1 MKRQII
7 RQNYLDKILK
17 YLGKE
22 MIIVLTGQRRV
33 GKSYLLKQF
42 YQEKI
47 KEPDS
52 NIIYIDK
59 EKREF
64 DFIRNYQNLNDYI
77 ESKFVKDK
85 HNYIL
90 IDEVQDIAEFE
101 LSVRSYR
108 TEENTDVIITGS
120 NAKML
125 SGELST
131 IIGGRFK
138 EIYIQPLSYEEFLT
152 FHSLDDND
160 DSLTQYINLGGMPG
174 LNKIGLHEDDVREYQ
189 KDIYNTVLLKDV
201 IMKNNIRNVNFL
213 ENLVLYLADNTG
225 KIISANNVSKYMKSN
240 GENISASVILN
251 YLNYLS
257 DAYII
262 NKVNRYDVHGKRL
275 FDSNEKYYFED
286 NGIRN
291 AIAGGTR
298 EGDVEKVIE
307 NVVYQNLVRL
317 GYEVFVGQLQSSEID
332 FVCTKPNG
340 EKIYVQVSYLIV
352 NEETRKREF
361 GNLMRIQDNYPKYV
375 VSMTPL
381 ITNNDYEGIKH
392 IHLRNFLKNGI

>member
-1 MKRQII
+1 MKQLII
-7 RQNYLDKILK
+7 RRNYLDKIFK

-108 TEENTDVIITGS
+108 TEENADVIITGS

-152 FHSLDDND
+152 FHSLEDND

-189 KDIYNTVLLKDV
+189 KDVYNTVLLKDV
-201 IMKNNIRNVNFL
+201 IMRNNIRNVNFL

>member
-1 MKRQII
+1 MKRLII

-47 KEPDS
+47 KEPNS

-101 LSVRSYR
+101 RCVRSYR
-108 TEENTDVIITGS
+108 TEENADVIITGS

-160 DSLTQYINLGGMPG
+160 DSLTKYVNLGGMPG
-174 LNKIGLHEDDVREYQ
+174 LNKIGLQEDDVREYQ
-189 KDIYNTVLLKDV
+189 KDVYNTVLLKDV
-201 IMKNNIRNVNFL
+201 IMRNNIRNVNFL

-225 KIISANNVSKYMKSN
+225 KIISANKVSKYMKSN

-298 EGDVEKVIE
+298 EGDIEKVIE

-381 ITNNDYEGIKH
+381 ITNNDYDGIKH

>member
-1 MKRQII
+1 MKNLVI
-7 RQNYLDKILK
+7 RQHYLDKILK

-33 GKSYLLKQF
+33 GKSCLLKQF

-47 KEPDS
+47 NES
-52 NIIYIDK
+52 GANIIYIDK

-64 DFIRNYQNLNDYI
+64 DSIRNYQDLNDYI
-77 ESKFVKDK
+77 ESRFQKDK

-90 IDEVQDIAEFE
+90 VDEIQDIAEFE
-101 LSVRSYR
+101 RSVRSYR
-108 TEENTDVIITGS
+108 TEDNTDIIITGS

-131 IIGGRFK
+131 IIGGRYK
-138 EIYIQPLSYEEFLT
+138 EIYIQPLSYDEFLT

-174 LNKIGLHEDDVREYQ
+174 LNKIGLNEEDVREYQ
-189 KDIYNTVLLKDV
+189 KDIYNAVLLKDV
-201 IMKNNIRNVNFL
+201 IMRNNIRNVNFL

-225 KIISANNVSKYMKSN
+225 KIISANNVNKYMKSN
-240 GENISASVILN
+240 GENISTSVILN
-251 YLNYLS
+251 YLNYLT

-262 NKVNRYDVHGKRL
+262 NKVNRFDLHGKRL
-275 FDSNEKYYFED
+275 FDSNDKYYFED

-291 AIAGGTR
+291 AMAGGTR
-298 EGDVEKVIE
+298 EGDIEKVIE
-307 NVVYQNLVRL
+307 NIVYQHFVRL
-317 GYEVFVGQLQSSEID
+317 GYDVYVGQLQSSEID

-340 EKIYVQVSYLIV
+340 EKIYAQVSYLVI
-352 NEETRKREF
+352 NDETRQREF
-361 GNLMRIQDNYPKYV
+361 GNLMKIQDNYPKYV
-375 VSMTPL
+375 ISMTPL
-381 ITNNDYEGIKH
+381 MTNNDYNGIKH
-392 IHLRNFLKNGI
+392 INLRNFLKNGI

>member
-1 MKRQII
+1 MKQLII
-7 RQNYLDKILK
+7 RQNYLDKIFK

-47 KEPDS
+47 KESDS
-52 NIIYIDK
+52 NIIFIDK

-64 DFIRNYQNLNDYI
+64 DFIKNYQNLNDYI
-77 ESKFVKDK
+77 ESKFVKNK

-90 IDEVQDIAEFE
+90 IDEIQDIVEFE
-101 LSVRSYR
+101 RSVRSYR

-152 FHSLDDND
+152 FHSLEDSD
-160 DSLTQYINLGGMPG
+160 DSLTKYISIGGMPG

-201 IMKNNIRNVNFL
+201 IMRNNIRNVNFL

-307 NVVYQNLVRL
+307 NIVYQNLVRL
-317 GYEVFVGQLQSSEID
+317 GYEVYVGQLQSSEID

-340 EKIYVQVSYLIV
+340 EKIYVQVSYLII
-352 NEETRKREF
+352 NEETRQREF
-361 GNLMRIQDNYPKYV
+361 GNLKKIQDNYPKYV
-375 VSMTPL
+375 ISMTPL
-381 ITNNDYEGIKH
+381 IVNNDYDGIKH

>member
-1 MKRQII
+1 MKQLII
-7 RQNYLDKILK
+7 RQNYLDKIFK

-47 KEPDS
+47 NEPNS

-101 LSVRSYR
+101 RSVRGYR
-108 TEENTDVIITGS
+108 TEENADVIITGS

-201 IMKNNIRNVNFL
+201 IMRNNIRNVNFL

-225 KIISANNVSKYMKSN
+225 KIISANKVSKYMKSN

-262 NKVNRYDVHGKRL
+262 NKMNRYDVHGKRL

-381 ITNNDYEGIKH
+381 ITNNDYDGIKH

>member
-1 MKRQII
+1 MKRLII

-47 KEPDS
+47 KEPNS

-101 LSVRSYR
+101 RSVRSYR
-108 TEENTDVIITGS
+108 TEENADVIITGS

-201 IMKNNIRNVNFL
+201 LMKNNIRNVNFL

-340 EKIYVQVSYLIV
+340 EKKYVQVSYLIV

-361 GNLMRIQDNYPKYV
+361 GNLMKIQDNYPKYV

-381 ITNNDYEGIKH
+381 ITNNDYDGIKH

>member
-1 MKRQII
+1 MKRLII

-47 KEPDS
+47 KEPNS

-101 LSVRSYR
+101 RSVRSYR
-108 TEENTDVIITGS
+108 AEENTDIIITGS

-152 FHSLDDND
+152 FHSLEDND

-189 KDIYNTVLLKDV
+189 KDVYNTVLLKDV

-298 EGDVEKVIE
+298 EGDIEKVIE

-352 NEETRKREF
+352 NDETRKREF
-361 GNLMRIQDNYPKYV
+361 GNLKKIQDNYPKYV
-375 VSMTPL
+375 ISMTPL
-381 ITNNDYEGIKH
+381 ITNNDYDGIKH

>member
-1 MKRQII
+1 MKRLII
-7 RQNYLDKILK
+7 RRNYLDKILK

-47 KEPDS
+47 KEPNS

-108 TEENTDVIITGS
+108 TEENVDVLITGS

-125 SGELST
+125 SGEFST

-189 KDIYNTVLLKDV
+189 KDIYNTMLLKDV

-257 DAYII
+257 DAYLI

-381 ITNNDYEGIKH
+381 ITNND
-392 IHLRNFLKNGI
+392 

>member
-1 MKRQII
+1 MKQLII
-7 RQNYLDKILK
+7 RRNYLDKIFK

-101 LSVRSYR
+101 RSVRGYR
-108 TEENTDVIITGS
+108 TEENADVIITGS

-340 EKIYVQVSYLIV
+340 EKKYVQVSYLIV

-361 GNLMRIQDNYPKYV
+361 GNLMKIQDNYPKYV

-381 ITNNDYEGIKH
+381 ITNNDYDGIKH

>member
-1 MKRQII
+1 MKQLII
-7 RQNYLDKILK
+7 RRNYLDKIFK

-47 KEPDS
+47 KEPNS

-101 LSVRSYR
+101 RSVRSYR
-108 TEENTDVIITGS
+108 TEENADVIITGS

-201 IMKNNIRNVNFL
+201 LMKNNIRNVNFL

-340 EKIYVQVSYLIV
+340 EKKYVQVSYLIV

-361 GNLMRIQDNYPKYV
+361 GNLMKIQDNYPKYV

-381 ITNNDYEGIKH
+381 ITNNDYDGIKH

>member
-1 MKRQII
+1 MKQLII
-7 RQNYLDKILK
+7 RRNYLDKILK

-317 GYEVFVGQLQSSEID
+317 GYEVCVGQLQSSEID

-361 GNLMRIQDNYPKYV
+361 GNLMKIQDNYPKYV
-375 VSMTPL
+375 ISMTPL
-381 ITNNDYEGIKH
+381 ITNNDYDGIKH

>member
-1 MKRQII
+1 MKQLII
-7 RQNYLDKILK
+7 RRNYLDKIFK
-17 YLGKE
+17 YIGKE

-33 GKSYLLKQF
+33 GKSYLLKQI

-101 LSVRSYR
+101 RSVRSYR
-108 TEENTDVIITGS
+108 TEENADIIITGS

-201 IMKNNIRNVNFL
+201 IMRNNIRNVNFL

-257 DAYII
+257 DAFVI

-340 EKIYVQVSYLIV
+340 EKKYVQVSYLIV

-361 GNLMRIQDNYPKYV
+361 GNLMKIQDNYPKYV

-381 ITNNDYEGIKH
+381 ITNNDYDGIKH
-392 IHLRNFLKNGI
+392 IHLRNILKNGI

>member
-1 MKRQII
+1 MKRLII

-77 ESKFVKDK
+77 EGKFVKDK

-108 TEENTDVIITGS
+108 TEENADIIITGS

-201 IMKNNIRNVNFL
+201 IMRNNIRNVNFL

-340 EKIYVQVSYLIV
+340 EKKYVQVSYLIV

-361 GNLMRIQDNYPKYV
+361 GNLMKIQDNYPKYV

-381 ITNNDYEGIKH
+381 ITNNDYDGIKH

>member
-1 MKRQII
+1 MKRLII

-90 IDEVQDIAEFE
+90 IDEVQEIAEFE

-152 FHSLDDND
+152 FHSLEDND

-189 KDIYNTVLLKDV
+189 KDVYNTVLLKDV

-381 ITNNDYEGIKH
+381 ITNNDYDGIKH

>member
-1 MKRQII
+1 MKQLII

-47 KEPDS
+47 KEPNS

-101 LSVRSYR
+101 RSVRSYR
-108 TEENTDVIITGS
+108 AEENTDIIITGS

-152 FHSLDDND
+152 FHSLEDND
-160 DSLTQYINLGGMPG
+160 DSLIKYVNLGGMPG
-174 LNKIGLHEDDVREYQ
+174 LNKIGLQEDDVREYQ
-189 KDIYNTVLLKDV
+189 KDVYNTVLLKDV
-201 IMKNNIRNVNFL
+201 IMRNNIRNVNFL

-225 KIISANNVSKYMKSN
+225 KIISANNVSKYMKTN

-298 EGDVEKVIE
+298 EGDIEKVIE

-352 NEETRKREF
+352 NDETRKREF
-361 GNLMRIQDNYPKYV
+361 GNLKKIQDNYPKYV
-375 VSMTPL
+375 ISMTPL
-381 ITNNDYEGIKH
+381 ITNNDYDGIKH

>member
-1 MKRQII
+1 
-7 RQNYLDKILK
+7 
-17 YLGKE
+17 
-22 MIIVLTGQRRV
+22 
-33 GKSYLLKQF
+33 
-42 YQEKI
+42 
-47 KEPDS
+47 
-52 NIIYIDK
+52 
-59 EKREF
+59 
-64 DFIRNYQNLNDYI
+64 
-77 ESKFVKDK
+77 
-85 HNYIL
+85 
-90 IDEVQDIAEFE
+90 
-101 LSVRSYR
+101 
-108 TEENTDVIITGS
+108 
-120 NAKML
+120 
-125 SGELST
+125 
-131 IIGGRFK
+131 
-138 EIYIQPLSYEEFLT
+138 
-152 FHSLDDND
+152 
-160 DSLTQYINLGGMPG
+160 
-174 LNKIGLHEDDVREYQ
+174 
-189 KDIYNTVLLKDV
+189 
-201 IMKNNIRNVNFL
+201 
-213 ENLVLYLADNTG
+213 
-225 KIISANNVSKYMKSN
+225 MKSN

-257 DAYII
+257 DAYLI

>member
-1 MKRQII
+1 MKQLII

-47 KEPDS
+47 KEPNS

-101 LSVRSYR
+101 RCVRSYR
-108 TEENTDVIITGS
+108 TEENADVIITGS

>member
-64 DFIRNYQNLNDYI
+64 DFIRNYRNLNDYI

-101 LSVRSYR
+101 RCVRSYR
-108 TEENTDVIITGS
+108 TEENADVIITGS

-201 IMKNNIRNVNFL
+201 IMRNNIRNVNFL

-257 DAYII
+257 DAYVI

-381 ITNNDYEGIKH
+381 ITNNDYDGIKH

>member
-1 MKRQII
+1 MKQLII
-7 RQNYLDKILK
+7 RRNYLDKIFK
-17 YLGKE
+17 YIGKE

-33 GKSYLLKQF
+33 GKSYLLKQI

-101 LSVRSYR
+101 RSVRSYR
-108 TEENTDVIITGS
+108 TEENADIIITGS

-174 LNKIGLHEDDVREYQ
+174 LNKIGLYEDDVREYQ

-201 IMKNNIRNVNFL
+201 IMRNNIRNVNFL

-257 DAYII
+257 DAYVI

-381 ITNNDYEGIKH
+381 ITNNDYDGIKH

>member
-1 MKRQII
+1 MKQLII
-7 RQNYLDKILK
+7 RRNYLDKIFK

-33 GKSYLLKQF
+33 EKSYLLKQF

-47 KEPDS
+47 NEPNS

-101 LSVRSYR
+101 RCVRSYR
-108 TEENTDVIITGS
+108 TEENADVIITGS
-120 NAKML
+120 NANML

-174 LNKIGLHEDDVREYQ
+174 LNKIGLYEDDVREYQ

-201 IMKNNIRNVNFL
+201 IMRNNIRNVNFL

-361 GNLMRIQDNYPKYV
+361 GNLMKIQDNYPKYV

-381 ITNNDYEGIKH
+381 ITNNDYDGIKH

>member
-1 MKRQII
+1 MKRLII

-77 ESKFVKDK
+77 EGKFVKDK

-108 TEENTDVIITGS
+108 TEENADIIITGS

-201 IMKNNIRNVNFL
+201 LMKNNIRNVNFL

-340 EKIYVQVSYLIV
+340 EKKYVQVSYLIV

-361 GNLMRIQDNYPKYV
+361 GNLMKIQDNYPKYV

-381 ITNNDYEGIKH
+381 ITNNDYDGIKH

>member
-1 MKRQII
+1 MKQLII
-7 RQNYLDKILK
+7 RQNYLDKIFK

-22 MIIVLTGQRRV
+22 TIIVLTGQRRV

-108 TEENTDVIITGS
+108 TEENADVIITGS

-298 EGDVEKVIE
+298 EGDIEKVIE

>member
-1 MKRQII
+1 MKQLII
-7 RQNYLDKILK
+7 RRNYLDKIFK

-101 LSVRSYR
+101 RSVRGYR
-108 TEENTDVIITGS
+108 TEENADVIITGS

-174 LNKIGLHEDDVREYQ
+174 LNKIGLYEDDVREYQ

-201 IMKNNIRNVNFL
+201 IMRNNIRNVNFL

-257 DAYII
+257 DAYVI

-317 GYEVFVGQLQSSEID
+317 GYKVFVGQLQSSEID

-340 EKIYVQVSYLIV
+340 EKKYVQVSYLIV

-361 GNLMRIQDNYPKYV
+361 GNLMKIQDNYPKYV

>member
-1 MKRQII
+1 MKQLIL
-7 RQNYLDKILK
+7 RQNYLDKIFK

-101 LSVRSYR
+101 RSVRSYR
-108 TEENTDVIITGS
+108 AEENTDIIITGS

-160 DSLTQYINLGGMPG
+160 DSLTKYVNLGGMPG
-174 LNKIGLHEDDVREYQ
+174 LNKIGLQEDDVREYQ
-189 KDIYNTVLLKDV
+189 KDVYNTVLLKDV
-201 IMKNNIRNVNFL
+201 IMRNNIRNVNFL

-225 KIISANNVSKYMKSN
+225 KIISANNVSKYMKTN

-298 EGDVEKVIE
+298 ECDIEKVIE

-352 NEETRKREF
+352 NDETRKREF
-361 GNLMRIQDNYPKYV
+361 GNLKKIQDNYPKYV
-375 VSMTPL
+375 ISMTPL
-381 ITNNDYEGIKH
+381 ITNNDYDGIKH

>member
-1 MKRQII
+1 MKQLII
-7 RQNYLDKILK
+7 RRNYLDKIFK

-33 GKSYLLKQF
+33 GKSYLLKQI

-101 LSVRSYR
+101 RSVRGYR
-108 TEENTDVIITGS
+108 TEENADVIITGS

-174 LNKIGLHEDDVREYQ
+174 LNKIGLYEDDVREYQ

-361 GNLMRIQDNYPKYV
+361 GNLMKIQDNYPKYV

>member
-1 MKRQII
+1 MKQLII
-7 RQNYLDKILK
+7 RQDYLDKISK

-47 KEPDS
+47 KES
-52 NIIYIDK
+52 NANIIFIDK

-64 DFIRNYQNLNDYI
+64 DFIKNYQDLNDYI
-77 ESKFVKDK
+77 ESKLVKNK

-90 IDEVQDIAEFE
+90 IDEIQDVDEFE
-101 LSVRSYR
+101 RSIRSYR
-108 TEENTDVIITGS
+108 TEESTDIIITGS
-120 NAKML
+120 NARML

-131 IIGGRFK
+131 IIGGRYK
-138 EIYIQPLSYEEFLT
+138 EIYVQPLSYAEFLT

-201 IMKNNIRNVNFL
+201 IMRNNIRNVNFL
-213 ENLVLYLADNTG
+213 ENLVTYLADNTD
-225 KIISANNVSKYMKSN
+225 KIISANNISKYMKSN
-240 GENISASVILN
+240 GENISTSVILN

-257 DAYII
+257 EAYII

-298 EGDVEKVIE
+298 EGDIEKVIE
-307 NVVYQNLVRL
+307 NVVYHNLLRL
-317 GYEVFVGQLQSSEID
+317 GYEVYVGQLQSSEID
-332 FVCTKPNG
+332 FVCTKSNG

-352 NEETRKREF
+352 NDETRQREF
-361 GNLMRIQDNYPKYV
+361 GDLMKIQDNYPKYV
-375 VSMTPL
+375 ISMTPL
-381 ITNNDYEGIKH
+381 IVNNDYDGIKH

>member
-1 MKRQII
+1 MKQLII
-7 RQNYLDKILK
+7 RRNYLDKIFK

-101 LSVRSYR
+101 RSVRGYR
-108 TEENTDVIITGS
+108 TEENADVIITGS

-189 KDIYNTVLLKDV
+189 KDVYNTDLLKDV

-340 EKIYVQVSYLIV
+340 EKKHVQVSYLIV

-361 GNLMRIQDNYPKYV
+361 GNLMKIQDNYPKYV

-381 ITNNDYEGIKH
+381 ITNNDYDGIKH

>member
-1 MKRQII
+1 MKQLII
-7 RQNYLDKILK
+7 RRNYLDKIFK

-101 LSVRSYR
+101 RSVRSYR
-108 TEENTDVIITGS
+108 TEENADIIITGS

-174 LNKIGLHEDDVREYQ
+174 LNKIGLYEDDVREYQ

-201 IMKNNIRNVNFL
+201 IMRNNIRNVNFL

-307 NVVYQNLVRL
+307 NVVYKNLVRL

-340 EKIYVQVSYLIV
+340 EKKYVQVSYLIV

-361 GNLMRIQDNYPKYV
+361 GNLMKIQDNYPKYV

-381 ITNNDYEGIKH
+381 ITNNDYDGIKH

>member
-1 MKRQII
+1 MKRLII

-47 KEPDS
+47 KEPNS

-101 LSVRSYR
+101 RSVRSYR
-108 TEENTDVIITGS
+108 AEENTDIIITGS

-152 FHSLDDND
+152 FHSLEDND
-160 DSLTQYINLGGMPG
+160 DFLTKYVNLGGMPG
-174 LNKIGLHEDDVREYQ
+174 LNKIGLQEDDVREYQ
-189 KDIYNTVLLKDV
+189 KDVYNTVLLKDV
-201 IMKNNIRNVNFL
+201 IMRNNIRNVNFL

-298 EGDVEKVIE
+298 EGDIEKVIE

-352 NEETRKREF
+352 NDETRKREF
-361 GNLMRIQDNYPKYV
+361 GNLKKIQDNYPKYV
-375 VSMTPL
+375 ISMTPL
-381 ITNNDYEGIKH
+381 ITNNDYDGIKH

>member
-1 MKRQII
+1 MKQLII
-7 RQNYLDKILK
+7 RRNYLDKIFK
-17 YLGKE
+17 YIGKE

-33 GKSYLLKQF
+33 GKSYLLKQI

-101 LSVRSYR
+101 RSVRSYR
-108 TEENTDVIITGS
+108 TEENADVIITGS

-174 LNKIGLHEDDVREYQ
+174 LNKIGLYEDDVREYQ

-257 DAYII
+257 DAYVI

-361 GNLMRIQDNYPKYV
+361 GNLMKIQDNYPKYV

-381 ITNNDYEGIKH
+381 ITNNDYDGIKH

>member
-1 MKRQII
+1 MKQLII
-7 RQNYLDKILK
+7 RQNYLDKIFK

-108 TEENTDVIITGS
+108 TEENVDVLITGS

-201 IMKNNIRNVNFL
+201 IMRNNIRNVNFL

-275 FDSNEKYYFED
+275 FNSNEKYYFED

-298 EGDVEKVIE
+298 EGDIEKVIE

-352 NEETRKREF
+352 NDETRKREF

>member
-1 MKRQII
+1 MKRLII

-47 KEPDS
+47 KEPNS

-90 IDEVQDIAEFE
+90 IDEVQDITEFE
-101 LSVRSYR
+101 RSVRSYR
-108 TEENTDVIITGS
+108 TEENIDIIITGS

-152 FHSLDDND
+152 FHSLEDND
-160 DSLTQYINLGGMPG
+160 DSLTKYVNLGGMPG
-174 LNKIGLHEDDVREYQ
+174 LNKIGLQEDDVREYQ
-189 KDIYNTVLLKDV
+189 KDVYNTVLLKDV
-201 IMKNNIRNVNFL
+201 IMRNNIRNVNFL

-298 EGDVEKVIE
+298 EGDIEKVIE

-361 GNLMRIQDNYPKYV
+361 GNLMKIQDNYPKYV

-381 ITNNDYEGIKH
+381 ITNNDYDGIKH

>member
-108 TEENTDVIITGS
+108 TEENVDIIITGS

-152 FHSLDDND
+152 FHSLEDND

-189 KDIYNTVLLKDV
+189 KDVYNTVLLKDV
-201 IMKNNIRNVNFL
+201 IMRNNIRNVNFL

-332 FVCTKPNG
+332 FVCAKPNG

>member
-1 MKRQII
+1 MKRLII

-47 KEPDS
+47 KEPNS

-90 IDEVQDIAEFE
+90 IDEVQDITEFE
-101 LSVRSYR
+101 RSVRSYR
-108 TEENTDVIITGS
+108 TEENIDIIITGS

-152 FHSLDDND
+152 FHSLEDND
-160 DSLTQYINLGGMPG
+160 DSLTKYVNLGGMPG
-174 LNKIGLHEDDVREYQ
+174 LNKIGLQEDDVREYQ
-189 KDIYNTVLLKDV
+189 KDVYNTVLLKDV
-201 IMKNNIRNVNFL
+201 IMRNNIRNVNFL

-298 EGDVEKVIE
+298 EGDIEKVIE

-352 NEETRKREF
+352 NDETRKREF
-361 GNLMRIQDNYPKYV
+361 GNLKKIQDNYPKYV
-375 VSMTPL
+375 ISMTPL
-381 ITNNDYEGIKH
+381 ITNNDYDGIKH

>member
-1 MKRQII
+1 MKQLII
-7 RQNYLDKILK
+7 RRNYLDKIFK

-101 LSVRSYR
+101 RCVRSYR
-108 TEENTDVIITGS
+108 TEENADVIITGS
-120 NAKML
+120 NANML

-174 LNKIGLHEDDVREYQ
+174 LNKIGLYEDDVREYQ
-189 KDIYNTVLLKDV
+189 KDVYNTVLLKDV

-257 DAYII
+257 DAYVI

-361 GNLMRIQDNYPKYV
+361 GNLMKIQDNYPKYV

-381 ITNNDYEGIKH
+381 ITNNDYDGIKH

>member
-1 MKRQII
+1 MKQLII
-7 RQNYLDKILK
+7 RRNYLDKIFK

-101 LSVRSYR
+101 RSVRGYR
-108 TEENTDVIITGS
+108 TEENADVIITGS

-174 LNKIGLHEDDVREYQ
+174 LNKIGLYEDDVREYQ

-291 AIAGGTR
+291 AVAGGTR

-381 ITNNDYEGIKH
+381 ITNNDYDGIKH

>member
-1 MKRQII
+1 MKQLII
-7 RQNYLDKILK
+7 RQNYLDKIFK

-108 TEENTDVIITGS
+108 TEENTDIIITGS

-152 FHSLDDND
+152 FHSLEDND

-189 KDIYNTVLLKDV
+189 KDVYNTVLLKDV

-298 EGDVEKVIE
+298 EGDIEKVIE

-352 NEETRKREF
+352 NEEIRKREF

>member
-1 MKRQII
+1 MKQLII
-7 RQNYLDKILK
+7 RQNYLDKIFK

-101 LSVRSYR
+101 RSVRSYR
-108 TEENTDVIITGS
+108 TEENADIIITGS

-174 LNKIGLHEDDVREYQ
+174 LNKIGLYEDDVREYQ

-201 IMKNNIRNVNFL
+201 IMRNNIRNVNFL

-298 EGDVEKVIE
+298 EGDVERVIE

-361 GNLMRIQDNYPKYV
+361 GNLMKIQDNYPKYV

-381 ITNNDYEGIKH
+381 ITNNDYDGIKH

>member
-108 TEENTDVIITGS
+108 TEENVDVLITGS

-160 DSLTQYINLGGMPG
+160 DSLTKYVNLGGMPG
-174 LNKIGLHEDDVREYQ
+174 LNKIGLQEDDVREYQ
-189 KDIYNTVLLKDV
+189 KDVYNTVLLKDV
-201 IMKNNIRNVNFL
+201 LMRNNIRNVNFL